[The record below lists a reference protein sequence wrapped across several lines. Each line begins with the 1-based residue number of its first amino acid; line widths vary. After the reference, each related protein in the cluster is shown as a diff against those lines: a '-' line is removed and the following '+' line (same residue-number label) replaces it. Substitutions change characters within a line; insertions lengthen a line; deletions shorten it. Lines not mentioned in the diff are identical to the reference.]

1 MQTIAIKTAQNIDID
16 YEVAGLG
23 ERILARLID
32 YALYLAVYLIYIWTN
47 GSHYHPSVFYSF
59 TLPQIL
65 FLIFYGF
72 YDIITEL
79 LFNGQSLGKYIMK
92 IKVISLDGG
101 RPRLGQYLLRYIF
114 RLVDFGLTLQIGAI
128 ISVAVTEN
136 KQRIGDIVAN
146 TTLVRTKTR
155 AGIDTLNFV
164 DIEEDYQPVIPEAVM
179 LADSDISLIHEVL
192 NHFNKTA
199 DVIFV
204 DRMAERICKQLDIT
218 IPPDLTS
225 YKFLVAVLKD
235 HNYYVL
241 NVSPQLI

>member
-32 YALYLAVYLIYIWTN
+32 YVLYLAVYLIYIWTS
-47 GSHYHPSVFYSF
+47 GSSYHPSVFYSF

-65 FLIFYGF
+65 FFLFYGF

-146 TTLVRTKTR
+146 TTLVKTKTR
-155 AGIDTLNFV
+155 TGIDMLNFV
-164 DIEEDYQPVIPEAVM
+164 HIEEDYQPVIPEAVL
-179 LADSDISLIHEVL
+179 LADTDISLIHEVL
-192 NHFNKTA
+192 NHFNKTGE
-199 DVIFV
+199 VIFV
-204 DRMAERICKQLDIT
+204 DRMAERVCKQLDIT
-218 IPPDLTS
+218 ITPGLTS

-241 NVSPQLI
+241 TVNPQLV